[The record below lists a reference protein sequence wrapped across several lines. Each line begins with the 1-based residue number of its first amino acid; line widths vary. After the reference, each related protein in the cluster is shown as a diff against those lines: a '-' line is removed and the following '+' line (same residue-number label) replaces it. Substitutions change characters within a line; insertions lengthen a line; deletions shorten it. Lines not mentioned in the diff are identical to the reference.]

1 MTTIPIEKGPNVSCP
16 HCKGKATIR
25 GSREIAPLM
34 RDIYYRC
41 RDDLSCGHVFVAQ
54 LVISHTITPSARP
67 NPSIVLPSYVVP
79 QAKPKPANE
88 NAPIPANDQ
97 DGDPA
102 AEEIAVAP
110 S

>member
-1 MTTIPIEKGPNVSCP
+1 MTTIPIDKGPNVLCP
-16 HCKGKATIR
+16 HCQSKTTIR

-41 RDDLSCGHVFVAQ
+41 RDDLGCGHTFVAQ
-54 LVISHTITPSARP
+54 LVVTHTIVASERP
-67 NPSIVLPSYVVP
+67 NPSVVLPFYVAP
-79 QAKPKPANE
+79 QARPR
-88 NAPIPANDQ
+88 PAND
-97 DGDPA
+97 DNKPPANDDDASPA